1 MASATGVWGI
11 MSRRSVAFETIDRC
25 LSVSN
30 SAEDI
35 RLTQEA
41 IANPK
46 LDWLAIVWLANK
58 HLIVPALWTSLS
70 RPQLCE
76 YLPADLRNYLVL
88 LHDRNAARN
97 ARIRLQC
104 LRIGAVLA
112 RAGFRAALL
121 KGAAWLFDESSPA
134 ASDRM
139 LRDIDLVITP
149 NDFEAAL
156 RTLAA
161 AGYREAS
168 GIYVELEHFH
178 CAPMICEGA
187 EVCVEVHRDLDYRA
201 EFLPSNEVIA
211 SSSEIA
217 PGLLLPHS
225 RHRIGHNV
233 VHAQR
238 LNGDFAG
245 GVLSLRDTLDL
256 ARLVAANA
264 PQIDW
269 SALAQEARDRGYFH
283 YLSGAIHAAH
293 RCLHSPLPPPF
304 VDHIWGRLHA
314 WRCIQQ
320 RRWRICQ
327 FFEGIGRVTRAL
339 AWERDAYG
347 LGIKAR
353 WSLQAQIFVNTR
365 RAQRAI
371 AALRNS
377 VSSLVAAHVFRVT
390 DELPFCELPFCQVN
404 QSLDSNDGMEKLPRP
419 PERLSGI
426 DFAVTTV
433 ARIGDYIH
441 ELIASLPKDL
451 RLHLV
456 VGAPEFGVL
465 ETVPIQSQHRRCGS
479 TSARVGA
486 FLRMWDPSAC
496 RMELLARAN
505 GRKLSRSSQGAG
517 DLGRRRDSC
526 ECLGRSSLSCNQ
538 TNRNLR
544 ARSIHFGLI
553 CSRRSRTQRT

>member
-1 MASATGVWGI
+1 MDKPLPT
-11 MSRRSVAFETIDRC
+11 
-25 LSVSN
+25 
-30 SAEDI
+30 
-35 RLTQEA
+35 
-41 IANPK
+41 
-46 LDWLAIVWLANK
+46 AIVR
-58 HLIVPALWTSLS
+58 V
-70 RPQLCE
+70 
-76 YLPADLRNYLVL
+76 LPADLRNYLVL

-139 LRDIDLVITP
+139 LRDIDLVIAP

-161 AGYREAS
+161 SGYREAS

-264 PQIDW
+264 PKLI
-269 SALAQEARDRGYFH
+269 G
-283 YLSGAIHAAH
+283 
-293 RCLHSPLPPPF
+293 P
-304 VDHIWGRLHA
+304 
-314 WRCIQQ
+314 
-320 RRWRICQ
+320 RWRRKP
-327 FFEGIGRVTRAL
+327 GIEAISITFRA
-339 AWERDAYG
+339 R
-347 LGIKAR
+347 
-353 WSLQAQIFVNTR
+353 FMR
-365 RAQRAI
+365 RI
-371 AALRNS
+371 AAS
-377 VSSLVAAHVFRVT
+377 
-390 DELPFCELPFCQVN
+390 
-404 QSLDSNDGMEKLPRP
+404 
-419 PERLSGI
+419 
-426 DFAVTTV
+426 TV
-433 ARIGDYIH
+433 
-441 ELIASLPKDL
+441 L
-451 RLHLV
+451 
-456 VGAPEFGVL
+456 
-465 ETVPIQSQHRRCGS
+465 
-479 TSARVGA
+479 
-486 FLRMWDPSAC
+486 FLR
-496 RMELLARAN
+496 RL
-505 GRKLSRSSQGAG
+505 
-517 DLGRRRDSC
+517 
-526 ECLGRSSLSCNQ
+526 
-538 TNRNLR
+538 
-544 ARSIHFGLI
+544 
-553 CSRRSRTQRT
+553 